1 MGFADIKIMH
11 EVIMLSQGAVITG
24 SGLESMSLKI
34 AGLYL
39 LERNIMVLSRAGI
52 KKISLL
58 LSEEE
63 EEFFNNHILKHIRNA
78 EAEIALMSGKI
89 PSDGSIVIP
98 SNVFIQ
104 QHNITDYETYFK
116 KNRKNLEPLYSDD
129 IFLIENQA
137 SCRKAE
143 KKISEYIIKNT
154 GGFIAQKI
162 NKRISI
168 PISLRLTPTRIHPNY
183 LTVFNMIIGL
193 LSSFFIFM
201 AASDNYSPRTI
212 YTFMVL
218 GGFLFQAASV
228 LDGVDGE
235 VAKFTLKVSRIGGWL
250 DTFSD
255 NTTLILFLV
264 SNSYLFYTRMGG
276 LVSLLTIIVLFAG
289 LIIMLTSIVS
299 YLRKYSD
306 SGSLVAYDKEFLQKL
321 PETDRLVTFA
331 LRMKYITKKEMFSIF
346 FFLFAF
352 TGHIY
357 FIIPM
362 AAFVLLAAAVILVII
377 NRRYMGGFA
386 EKKNS

>member
-1 MGFADIKIMH
+1 
-11 EVIMLSQGAVITG
+11 MLPESAVITG
-24 SGLESMSLKI
+24 STVNTMSLKI

-58 LSEEE
+58 LSDDEAD
-63 EEFFNNHILKHIRNA
+63 FFNKYILKHVKHA
-78 EAEIALMSGKI
+78 EAEIAILNGKV

-98 SNVFIQ
+98 SDIFIQ
-104 QHNITDYETYFK
+104 QHYITDYKKYFK
-116 KNRKNLEPLYSDD
+116 KSGKNYAPEFSEEMFIVRDR
-129 IFLIENQA
+129 
-137 SCRKAE
+137 SWCRKAE
-143 KKISEYIIKNT
+143 TEISKYIIKNT

-168 PISLRLTPTRIHPNY
+168 PISLLLTPTRIHPNY
-183 LTVFNMIIGL
+183 LTVFNMLIGIM
-193 LSSFFIFM
+193 SSIFIFLS
-201 AASDNYSPRTI
+201 ASDSYSSGEI

-235 VAKFTLKVSRIGGWL
+235 VAKFTLKVSKIGGWL

-255 NTTLILFLV
+255 NTTLLLFLV
-264 SNSYLFYTRMGG
+264 SNSYLFYSKMGG
-276 LVSLLTIIVLFAG
+276 VVSFITIIVLFTG
-289 LIIMLTSIVS
+289 LTIMLWSIVS

-321 PETDRLVTFA
+321 PETDWLVGFA

-352 TGHIY
+352 TGYIY
-357 FIIPM
+357 YIIPM
-362 AAFVLLAAAVILVII
+362 AAFVLLAASVILVII
-377 NRRYMGGFA
+377 NRRYMDGFA
-386 EKKNS
+386 ENKP

>member
-1 MGFADIKIMH
+1 
-11 EVIMLSQGAVITG
+11 
-24 SGLESMSLKI
+24 
-34 AGLYL
+34 
-39 LERNIMVLSRAGI
+39 
-52 KKISLL
+52 
-58 LSEEE
+58 
-63 EEFFNNHILKHIRNA
+63 
-78 EAEIALMSGKI
+78 
-89 PSDGSIVIP
+89 
-98 SNVFIQ
+98 
-104 QHNITDYETYFK
+104 
-116 KNRKNLEPLYSDD
+116 
-129 IFLIENQA
+129 
-137 SCRKAE
+137 
-143 KKISEYIIKNT
+143 
-154 GGFIAQKI
+154 
-162 NKRISI
+162 
-168 PISLRLTPTRIHPNY
+168 
-183 LTVFNMIIGL
+183 MIIGL

>member
-1 MGFADIKIMH
+1 MVP
-11 EVIMLSQGAVITG
+11 ESAVITG
-24 SGLESMSLKI
+24 SGLKSMSLKI

-39 LERNIMVLSRAGI
+39 LERNIMVLSRAGV
-52 KKISLL
+52 KKISLI

-63 EEFFNNHILKHIRNA
+63 EAFFNSSILRHIKKA
-78 EAEIALMSGKI
+78 EAEVAIMSGK
-89 PSDGSIVIP
+89 PAEGSLVIP
-98 SNVFIQ
+98 ADIFIQ
-104 QHNITDYETYFK
+104 QHYITNHATYFK
-116 KNRKNLEPLYSDD
+116 KTRKNLEPVISDD
-129 IFLIENQA
+129 LFPVEDREG
-137 SCRKAE
+137 CRKAE

-154 GGFIAQKI
+154 GGYIAQKI

-168 PISLRLTPTRIHPNY
+168 PVSRRLTVTRIHPNY

-201 AASDNYSPRTI
+201 AASDNYRPETI
-212 YTFMVL
+212 YIFMVL

-235 VAKFTLKVSRIGGWL
+235 VAKFTLKVSKIGGWL

-276 LVSLLTIIVLFAG
+276 VVSLATILVLFAG
-289 LIIMLTSIVS
+289 LGIMLWSIVS
-299 YLRKYSD
+299 YLRRYSD

-321 PETDRLVTFA
+321 PESDRLVSFA

-352 TGHIY
+352 TGRIY
-357 FIIPM
+357 YIIPL

-377 NRRYMGGFA
+377 NRRYMDDFA
-386 EKKNS
+386 KSRKG

>member
-1 MGFADIKIMH
+1 
-11 EVIMLSQGAVITG
+11 
-24 SGLESMSLKI
+24 MSLKI
-34 AGLYL
+34 AGLFL

-63 EEFFNNHILKHIRNA
+63 ENFFNKNILKHIRNA
-78 EAEIALMSGKI
+78 EAEIALMSGKA
-89 PSDGSIVIP
+89 PSDNSFVIP

-104 QHNITDYETYFK
+104 QHNITGYETYFK
-116 KNRKNLEPLYSDD
+116 KNRKNLEPIYSDD
-129 IFLIENQA
+129 LFIVNDE
-137 SCRKAE
+137 SDCRKAE

-154 GGFIAQKI
+154 GGYIAQKI

-168 PISLRLTPTRIHPNY
+168 PISLKLTPTRIHPNY

-201 AASDNYSPRTI
+201 AASGSYSPGAI
-212 YTFMVL
+212 YAFMVL

-235 VAKFTLKVSRIGGWL
+235 VAKFTLKVSKIGGWL

-264 SNSYLFYTRMGG
+264 SNSWLFYTRMGG
-276 LVSLLTIIVLFAG
+276 MVSLLTIAVLFTG
-289 LIIMLTSIVS
+289 LAIMLGSIVS
-299 YLRKYSD
+299 YLRKYSE

-321 PETDRLVTFA
+321 PESDRLVTFA
-331 LRMKYITKKEMFSIF
+331 LKMKYITKKEMFSIF

-357 FIIPM
+357 YIIPM
-362 AAFVLLAAAVILVII
+362 AAFVLLAAAIILVII
-377 NRRYMGGFA
+377 NRRYMNDFA
-386 EKKNS
+386 EGKNS

>member
-1 MGFADIKIMH
+1 MVP
-11 EVIMLSQGAVITG
+11 ESAVITG
-24 SGLESMSLKI
+24 SGLKSISLKI

-39 LERNIMVLSRAGI
+39 LERNIMVLSRAGV
-52 KKISLL
+52 KKISLI

-63 EEFFNNHILKHIRNA
+63 EAFFNSSILRHIKKA
-78 EAEIALMSGKI
+78 EAEVAIMSGK
-89 PSDGSIVIP
+89 PAEGSLVIP
-98 SNVFIQ
+98 ANIFIQ
-104 QHNITDYETYFK
+104 QHYITDQATYFK
-116 KNRKNLEPLYSDD
+116 KNRKILEPVISEELFTVEDKTG
-129 IFLIENQA
+129 
-137 SCRKAE
+137 CRKAE
-143 KKISEYIIKNT
+143 NKISEYIINNT
-154 GGFIAQKI
+154 GGYIAQKI

-168 PISLRLTPTRIHPNY
+168 PVSRRLTVTRIHPNY

-201 AASDNYSPRTI
+201 AASDNYRPETI
-212 YTFMVL
+212 YLFMVL

-235 VAKFTLKVSRIGGWL
+235 VAKFTLKVSKIGGWL

-276 LVSLLTIIVLFAG
+276 IVSLATILVLFTG
-289 LIIMLTSIVS
+289 LGIMLWSIVS
-299 YLRKYSD
+299 YLRRYSD

-321 PETDRLVTFA
+321 PESDRLVTFA

-352 TGHIY
+352 TGRIY
-357 FIIPM
+357 YIIPM

-377 NRRYMGGFA
+377 NRRYMDDFA
-386 EKKNS
+386 KNRKS

>member
-1 MGFADIKIMH
+1 
-11 EVIMLSQGAVITG
+11 MLPESAVITG
-24 SGLESMSLKI
+24 SGLKSMSLKI
-34 AGLYL
+34 AGLFL

-63 EEFFNNHILKHIRNA
+63 ENFFNKNILKHIRNA
-78 EAEIALMSGKI
+78 EAEIALMSGKA
-89 PSDGSIVIP
+89 PSDNSFVIP

-104 QHNITDYETYFK
+104 QHNITGYETYFK
-116 KNRKNLEPLYSDD
+116 KNRKNLEPIYSDD
-129 IFLIENQA
+129 LFIVNDE
-137 SCRKAE
+137 SDCRKAE

-154 GGFIAQKI
+154 GGYIAQKI

-168 PISLRLTPTRIHPNY
+168 PISLKLTPTRIHPNY

-201 AASDNYSPRTI
+201 AASGSYSPGAI
-212 YTFMVL
+212 YAFMVL

-235 VAKFTLKVSRIGGWL
+235 VAKFTLKVSKIGGWL

-264 SNSYLFYTRMGG
+264 SNSWLFYTRMGG
-276 LVSLLTIIVLFAG
+276 MVSLLTIAVLFTG
-289 LIIMLTSIVS
+289 LAIMLGSIVS
-299 YLRKYSD
+299 YLRKYSE

-321 PETDRLVTFA
+321 PESDRLVTFA
-331 LRMKYITKKEMFSIF
+331 LKMKYITKKEMFSIF

-357 FIIPM
+357 YIIPM
-362 AAFVLLAAAVILVII
+362 AAFVLLAAAIILVII
-377 NRRYMGGFA
+377 NRRYMNDFA
-386 EKKNS
+386 EGKNS